1 MQNSTK
7 PYILVLVPT
16 IIIGLIIG
24 FVLRSALKPDVYT
37 SISTNSKLS
46 YEIGWLL
53 GYAFRNWDITAE
65 SVEELGRIRFSEG
78 FDKKFF
84 ANGYQ
89 DGKKSNNPQYLEGY
103 KSKEEITEIAVQFQ
117 KVMESWAKAILTKG
131 S

>member
-24 FVLRSALKPDVYT
+24 FAIRAALKPDVDI

-53 GYAFRNWDITAE
+53 GYAFRNWDIKKE
-65 SVEELGRIRFSEG
+65 SVEEVGRIRLSEG
-78 FDKKFF
+78 FDKKSF

-89 DGKKSNNPQYLEGY
+89 DGKESKDPKYLEGY
-103 KSKEEITEIAVQFQ
+103 KNKEEITEIALQFQ
-117 KVMESWAKAILTKG
+117 KFMENWAKAIQTKG